1 MVRLVWHN
9 HKENELRVLD
19 LTATV
24 HNDGQDLFIV
34 VVLNRLSEAL
44 KQHFLVVCSLVRD
57 GAHISEFH
65 LDFKTFLSRQ
75 VVELIIDVVG
85 VVDVSLEAED
95 GKAFK
100 HLGLVNHSVQVVRIV
115 KNASRRP
122 VSVFMLLTRVLVAT
136 RLSLEVRRLINFRTL
151 EYFSLNAVGLKRNFK
166 TPLLDF
172 LGVGDHIVQLTN

>member
-57 GAHISEFH
+57 RAHISEFH

-75 VVELIIDVVG
+75 VVELIIDVMCI
-85 VVDVSLEAED
+85 VDVSLEAED

-115 KNASRRP
+115 
-122 VSVFMLLTRVLVAT
+122 
-136 RLSLEVRRLINFRTL
+136 
-151 EYFSLNAVGLKRNFK
+151 
-166 TPLLDF
+166 
-172 LGVGDHIVQLTN
+172 